1 LYFHRG
7 FLSKLQKINKLNNLT
22 DTIKF
27 FKEAVKTLK
36 TSGTVM
42 PSSSFLSKKML
53 QNIHFASADIIVE
66 LGPGNGAITKFILRK
81 SHPTATLI
89 CFEINDN
96 FYKTLIKI
104 EHSQLIVIKASA
116 ENLNE
121 ELRKIGVSE
130 VNYIISSLP
139 LTIIPEKITDVILTQ
154 SYQLLKTN
162 GTFTQYQYS
171 LSNLKKLKLFFRDSI
186 SLKFELLNF
195 PPAFIYL
202 FM

>member
-1 LYFHRG
+1 
-7 FLSKLQKINKLNNLT
+7 LT

-27 FKEAVKTLK
+27 FKEAIKTLK

-42 PSSSFLSKKML
+42 PSSSFLAKKML
-53 QNIHFASADIIVE
+53 QNIYFASADIIVE

-81 SHPTATLI
+81 LHPTATLI

-96 FYKTLIKI
+96 FHKTLTKIK
-104 EHSQLIVIKASA
+104 HSQLIVLKVSA
-116 ENLNE
+116 ENLKE
-121 ELRKIGVSE
+121 ELHKLGVSE

-154 SYQLLKTN
+154 SYQVLKPN

-171 LSNLKKLKLFFRDSI
+171 LSNLKKLKLFFRNSI
-186 SLKFELLNF
+186 SLKFEFLNF

-202 FM
+202 CKKVG

>member
-1 LYFHRG
+1 
-7 FLSKLQKINKLNNLT
+7 
-22 DTIKF
+22 
-27 FKEAVKTLK
+27 
-36 TSGTVM
+36 M
-42 PSSSFLSKKML
+42 
-53 QNIHFASADIIVE
+53 
-66 LGPGNGAITKFILRK
+66 
-81 SHPTATLI
+81 
-89 CFEINDN
+89 
-96 FYKTLIKI
+96 
-104 EHSQLIVIKASA
+104 IKASA

-202 FM
+202 CKKVR

>member
-1 LYFHRG
+1 M
-7 FLSKLQKINKLNNLT
+7 T

-42 PSSSFLSKKML
+42 PSSSFLAKKML

-81 SHPTATLI
+81 LHLTATLI

-202 FM
+202 CKKVR